1 MHTIE
6 PFYNWRHRYTAEED
20 ERSPFF
26 GREHS
31 EFEFEHAVYDHVI
44 HPQWDSIGSETL
56 YIKVIFADYDEGY
69 AVIELIGEWN
79 DLLGN
84 DIMFL
89 KRDHIEPMMAQGI
102 SKFILIGEN
111 VLNFHAS
118 DDEYYS
124 EWFEEAA
131 DADGWIARLRDPVL
145 RLLVL
150 QFWRETP
157 LPAVRLVVLAGASTW
172 VALAGLPAVPHAALL
187 LAASLLW
194 LVPAQALA
202 RTREVRA
209 RLFAT
214 LPLPDAVREG
224 GHPRATALLFAPA
237 LVGLGVLALRIG
249 GAW

>member
-1 MHTIE
+1 MHNLE

-31 EFEFEHAVYDHVI
+31 EFDFSNAVYDHVI
-44 HPQWDSIGSETL
+44 HPQWDAIGSETL
-56 YIKVIFADYDEGY
+56 YIKILFADYDEGY
-69 AVIELIGEWN
+69 AIIELIGEWN

-124 EWFEEAA
+124 EWFEETT
-131 DADGWIARLRDPVL
+131 DADGWIALLNFRPHVLEDLQHANIDQYFLLGGTLNALQWRTFEPEGVFTNVEGFVMRRL
-145 RLLVL
+145 
-150 QFWRETP
+150 
-157 LPAVRLVVLAGASTW
+157 GA
-172 VALAGLPAVPHAALL
+172 
-187 LAASLLW
+187 
-194 LVPAQALA
+194 
-202 RTREVRA
+202 
-209 RLFAT
+209 
-214 LPLPDAVREG
+214 
-224 GHPRATALLFAPA
+224 
-237 LVGLGVLALRIG
+237 
-249 GAW
+249 